1 MLLIHTSSANLS
13 KMTNCRQNFQ
23 AEVENAFNRQINME
37 LHASHVY
44 LTIANFYDQDD
55 VALKG
60 FHKYFSKMSD
70 EEREHARKMMRYQNQ
85 RGGRV
90 AISEVPVPPEL
101 LLWNSPLTS
110 MQTALD
116 MEKKVNQ
123 SLLDLH
129 ALATRTNDAAFCEF
143 LEREFLHEQVKS
155 IKEISDH
162 ITNIRRVG
170 ADLGMFVFDRELC
183 S

>member
-1 MLLIHTSSANLS
+1 MTS
-13 KMTNCRQNFQ
+13 CRQNFQ
-23 AEVENAFNRQINME
+23 AEVENAFNNQINME
-37 LHASHVY
+37 LYASHVY

-60 FHKYFSKMSD
+60 FHKFFLKMSD

-90 AISEVPVPPEL
+90 VISPVTAPPEL

-129 ALATRTNDAAFCEF
+129 AIASRTNDAAFCDFIENEF
-143 LEREFLHEQVKS
+143 LQEQVKS
-155 IKEISDH
+155 IKELSDH

-170 ADLGMFVFDRELC
+170 DGLGVFVFDREL
-183 S
+183 SS